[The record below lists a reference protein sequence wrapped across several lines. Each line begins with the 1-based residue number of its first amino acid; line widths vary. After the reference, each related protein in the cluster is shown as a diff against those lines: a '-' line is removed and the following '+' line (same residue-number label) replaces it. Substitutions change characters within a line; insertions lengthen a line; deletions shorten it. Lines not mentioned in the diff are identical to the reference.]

1 MDFVEKCI
9 EDSLP
14 IWEECL
20 ASPFL
25 VQLEQGT
32 LPEGCFRDYMVDD
45 SLYLWQYAKV
55 FAWGI
60 IHAQELEALRTFY
73 SFLSFVNEG
82 EGSTRIQYLHHYGLS
97 DDVVKKL
104 PQRPEN
110 KAYTDYMVAAASE
123 GVAEC
128 MMASL
133 PCTLSYGWI
142 FSKILERTPAV
153 RDTIYWPMVKDYTE
167 NGYDE
172 ICKRW
177 VEFGNKV
184 CQDLPPQRLS
194 RCMEIFRE
202 CSRLELGFWHMSEQP
217 RTDTSR

>member
-60 IHAQELEALRTFY
+60 IHAQEPEALRTFY

-184 CQDLPPQRLS
+184 CQDLPPQRLA

-217 RTDTSR
+217 RTDTSL